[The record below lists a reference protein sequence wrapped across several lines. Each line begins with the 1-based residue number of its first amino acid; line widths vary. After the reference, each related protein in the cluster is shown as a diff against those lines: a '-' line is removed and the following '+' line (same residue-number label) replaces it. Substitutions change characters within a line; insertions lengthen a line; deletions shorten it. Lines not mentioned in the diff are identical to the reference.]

1 MHDRELKVLCRAVG
15 DVTRMQLVRL
25 LARRPEM
32 NVTELGQLLLL
43 SQPLAS
49 WHVRILKRAGLI
61 STRKNGRQVYCSIDE
76 QRFAQLQV
84 ALAALAQPGAEG
96 NEAPAEALA
105 PSEPLASVGRPA
117 PGSVA
122 AAQHEVEADTAMELG
137 R

>member
-1 MHDRELKVLCRAVG
+1 MNDRELKVLCRAIG
-15 DVTRMQLVRL
+15 DITRMQFVRL

-76 QRFAQLQV
+76 RRFAQLQA
-84 ALAALAQPGAEG
+84 ALAALAQPAPEG
-96 NEAPAEALA
+96 DEALVDA
-105 PSEPLASVGRPA
+105 IAASEPVTAVGPRA
-117 PGSVA
+117 NGSTRA
-122 AAQHEVEADTAMELG
+122 GHELEADTAVELG